1 MLNIKSVLDKILAEV
16 ECNSP
21 NIKVEN
27 DQHFIDKISGVEF
40 HLYDDYFQ
48 MTRGEEEQ
56 PISQSAFTEEEKMVV
71 MAIKNLITDPAVTQ
85 DKKTHYKKYLMES
98 RQDFADWF
106 ENPVPEVDQIVEEVG
121 TTAYI
126 R

>member
-1 MLNIKSVLDKILAEV
+1 MLNIKSVLDKILE
-16 ECNSP
+16 ELESNSP

-27 DQHFIDKISGVEF
+27 DQHIMDKISGVEF

-48 MTRGEEEQ
+48 MTRGDEEKAI
-56 PISQSAFTEEEKMVV
+56 PQSAFTEEEKSVV

-85 DKKTHYKKYLMES
+85 DKKINYKKHLMES
-98 RQDFADWF
+98 RQTFADWF
-106 ENPVPEVDQIVEEVG
+106 ENPLPEVEPVVEELD
-121 TTAYI
+121 TTIYT